1 MRRTAKTIAATVKSR
16 CTRKNAAWFA
26 RSCGWSWCIQG
37 GLFVALSA
45 CGLGAAASVVT
56 AKAASYVCWFGQ
68 LWRQARGD

>member
-1 MRRTAKTIAATVKSR
+1 MRRIATTICAR
-16 CTRKNAAWFA
+16 CTRRNAAWFA

-56 AKAASYVCWFGQ
+56 AKAASYFVWLGQ
-68 LWRQARGD
+68 LWRQARGEE